1 MKTTSFLLSLVLIGS
16 AVLPALAG
24 SELASLEVRA
34 GVTQKMMVLEPASSP
49 KGVIVLY
56 AGGVGTLDL
65 GSFFGKPVIGNNS
78 YAQNFLVRVRD
89 KFVDNGFVT
98 ILPDVP
104 SDRKKL
110 DYRYRLGND
119 QITDAKT
126 TLAYLKSR
134 YSLPVWLAGTSASSL
149 SVAHIASQLPGE
161 MSGILLTASV
171 TRVPSDYAVYAD
183 FPQGTASANLAAV
196 KVPVLVLSNSEDTC
210 YLSPSADSEIV
221 RSRLNNSPRIEVK
234 YLSGGDPPRS
244 EPCDALSRHGFL
256 GIEADAVDAMMKF
269 MAGS

>member
-1 MKTTSFLLSLVLIGS
+1 MKTTSFLLSLVLIGL
-16 AVLPALAG
+16 ALPPALAG
-24 SELASLEVRA
+24 SELASLEVRP
-34 GVTQKMMVLEPASSP
+34 GVTQKMMVLEPDSSP

-56 AGGVGTLDL
+56 AGGVGTLEL

-89 KFVDNGFVT
+89 KFVENGFVT
-98 ILPDVP
+98 VLPDVP

-110 DYRYRLGND
+110 DYRYRLGSD
-119 QITDAKT
+119 QITDAKA
-126 TLAYLKSR
+126 TLAYLKGR
-134 YSLPVWLAGTSASSL
+134 YPLPVWLAGTSASSL
-149 SVAHIASQLPGE
+149 SVAHVASQLPDE
-161 MSGILLTASV
+161 ISGILLTASV
-171 TRVPSDYAVYAD
+171 TRIPSDYAVYAD

-196 KVPVLVLSNSEDTC
+196 NAPVLVLSNSEDAC
-210 YLSPSADSEIV
+210 HLSPSTDSETI
-221 RSRLNNSPRIEVK
+221 RSRLRNSRRVEAK

-256 GIEADAVDAMMKF
+256 GIESDAVDAMMKF